1 MKKNINLIFLLLISC
16 VLISCGYSTKS
27 LLPAHLRSVHVEAF
41 KNKIIYTTDGKR
53 NLYFPLLEVD
63 IHNAVIDRF
72 LFDGNVKIGKS
83 DTSSM
88 TLTGELVKYY
98 RSDLR
103 KTDNDDVEE
112 YRVHVVVN
120 MELFD
125 NVKDEIIWRENGFT
139 GEATYFIRGPLTTTE
154 DSAIREAVTDLARR
168 IIERTIENW

>member
-1 MKKNINLIFLLLISC
+1 MKKNITLIILLLIGC
-16 VLISCGYSTKS
+16 VFGSCGYSTKS
-27 LLPAHLRSVHVEAF
+27 LLPSHLRTVYVEAF
-41 KNKIIYTTDGKR
+41 ENKIVYTKDGKR
-53 NLYFPLLEVD
+53 NLYFPLLEVKIRD
-63 IHNAVIDRF
+63 AVIDRF

-112 YRVHVVVN
+112 YRVHVVIN

-125 NVKDEIIWRENGFT
+125 NVKDETIWQESGFT

-154 DSAIREAVTDLARR
+154 DSCNPRSRY
-168 IIERTIENW
+168 